1 MRAEIA
7 PLAGSFRNRRWL
19 WLASVASPVVPALAA
34 LAILAGGAPRWSVA
48 PLVWFFGLVPI
59 LDGLVGEDDANPA
72 PAELDAMEADP
83 FYSALLFATLPI
95 YWASLLLS
103 ALAAAEP
110 ATPWWAFLGLA
121 LSAGV
126 SSGSALVVA
135 HELGHK
141 TSRGEWWGA
150 RAAAMLTGY
159 AHFVIEHNRGH
170 HVHVATPEDPASSRL
185 GESVWRFALREIPG
199 AARRGWAEQA
209 ALMRR
214 RGQPVWS
221 WRNDVL
227 AGYALA
233 AFVAAMIVLWL
244 GPAMLLFLAIHHV
257 AGWLQLT
264 FANYVEHYGL
274 KRQRLADGRYEPV
287 SPRHSWNT
295 NHRVSNLM
303 LFHLQRHSDH
313 HAHPLRPYQTLRN
326 FPELPRLP
334 SGYPGCFVLAALP
347 PLWFSVM
354 DRKVIAW
361 AGADPARMNVMPG
374 KETSYQTLAAKAGLR
389 TPTP

>member
-1 MRAEIA
+1 MSIDVAVT
-7 PLAGSFRNRRWL
+7 AGSFRRHRWL
-19 WLASVASPVVPALAA
+19 WLASVASPAVPALAA
-34 LAILAGGAPRWSVA
+34 AALLASGGAWLAAA
-48 PLVWFFGLVPI
+48 PLLWYFVAVPI
-59 LDGLVGEDDANPA
+59 LDAIVGEDDRNPT
-72 PAELDAMEADP
+72 PAELDAMESDP
-83 FYSALLFATLPI
+83 FYRMLLFATLPV
-95 YWASLLLS
+95 YWASLLLC
-103 ALAAAEP
+103 ALAAAQP
-110 ATPWWAFLGLA
+110 AASWPAILGLA

-141 TSRGEWWGA
+141 TSRAEWWGA
-150 RAAAMLTGY
+150 RAAALLTGY
-159 AHFVIEHNRGH
+159 AHFMIEHNRGH

-199 AARRGWAEQA
+199 AARRGWSEQA
-209 ALMRR
+209 ALMAR
-214 RGQPVWS
+214 RGQSRWS

-227 AGYALA
+227 VGYGLATLIAAALILV
-233 AFVAAMIVLWL
+233 F
-244 GPAMLLFLAIHHV
+244 GPVMLVFLAVHHV

-274 KRQRLADGRYEPV
+274 CRTRKGEGRYEPV
-287 SPRHSWNT
+287 TPRHSWNT
-295 NHRVSNLM
+295 NHLVSNLM

-326 FPELPRLP
+326 FPDLPRLP

-347 PLWFSVM
+347 PLWFAVM

-361 AGADPARMNVMPG
+361 AGSDLSRMNLMPG
-374 KETSYQTLAAKAGLR
+374 KEAYYQKLAGNRGLAPAG
-389 TPTP
+389 T